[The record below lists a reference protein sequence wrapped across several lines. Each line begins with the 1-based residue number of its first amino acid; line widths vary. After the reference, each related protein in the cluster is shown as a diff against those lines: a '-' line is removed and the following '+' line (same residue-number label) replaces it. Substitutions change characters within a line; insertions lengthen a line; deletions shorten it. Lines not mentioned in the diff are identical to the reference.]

1 MRLAV
6 EEESK
11 VGNSLERLHRRIRLE
26 EKTLNEHIEEIE
38 IMSTG
43 TGLLINL
50 QQITEKIELV

>member
-1 MRLAV
+1 M